1 VNTMPTGTIHAPA
14 ISMAE
19 IVEAPQMAT
28 DDSSEPAPKEGN
40 LVAVLV
46 LFAAW
51 RPCNGCGAITL
62 YIDEQMKTASQFV
75 CGLCEQQ
82 RVALGRDCRSRKRRP
97 MNSTWAR
104 KAA

>member
-1 VNTMPTGTIHAPA
+1 
-14 ISMAE
+14 
-19 IVEAPQMAT
+19 MAT
-28 DDSSEPAPKEGN
+28 DDSSEPEPQEGN

-51 RPCNGCGAITL
+51 RPCNGCGAVTL
-62 YIDEQMKTASQFV
+62 YIDEHMKTASQFV
-75 CGLCEQQ
+75 CGLCEE
-82 RVALGRDCRSRKRRP
+82 RRATLGGDCRPRKRRR